1 MSEFDEETKQKV
13 LEQLHKKPWKY
24 PELAKILKMKK
35 KDVVKIVQ
43 ELIEEGKAAYW
54 STGSTVLVA
63 SKEKV
68 EEMEKLRSE

>member
-1 MSEFDEETKQKV
+1 MPEFDEEIKQKV
-13 LEQLHKKPWKY
+13 LEQLNKKPWKY
-24 PELAKILKMKK
+24 PDLAKVLKMKK
-35 KDVVKIVQ
+35 KEVVKIVQ
-43 ELIEEGKAAYW
+43 ELIEEGRAAYW